1 MKKFWVRTVGKR
13 ELPDQARVVA
23 VYGTIDDAREYAYD
37 YMQKPYGVTLVSIRD
52 AQTMDTLE
60 EYEI

>member
-13 ELPDQARVVA
+13 ELPDQARVIA
-23 VYGTIDDAREYAYD
+23 VYGTIEDARAFAFDCMERPCD
-37 YMQKPYGVTLVSIRD
+37 ITLVSIRD
-52 AQTMDTLE
+52 AQTMDILE